1 MGEFVKNNKINL
13 FDITFSEIEKLV
25 KEIGLPV
32 FRAQQLGNWLYKNL
46 VFNLEAMSNF
56 SQELRDTVDKN
67 FYFYLPQI
75 EHVAHSELDNS
86 YKFLLKTS
94 DDRLIESILMVE
106 PGRTTVCV
114 SCMIG
119 CPMGCKFCATGT
131 EVGFVRKLSTAE
143 IIGQVLMILRYAK
156 ENGIADRVTN
166 VVFMGMGEPFA
177 NLDAVERAIFILLDP
192 KLLGMSPAKISV
204 STACPGNN
212 IAAFINKTSVRL
224 AVSLHFPTNELRSAY
239 MPINK
244 KFNIE
249 EIIKELK
256 KVKLKKRDYILIEY
270 IMLGGINDSLL
281 HAKQLLGVVGNLKVK
296 INLIPYNPTEGFE
309 AKVSAQAAINDFVR
323 YLQGKN
329 VFVSVRKSRGIDIDG
344 GCGQFA
350 LKKG

>member
-1 MGEFVKNNKINL
+1 MKNSKINL
-13 FDITFSEIEKLV
+13 FDITYSEMEKII
-25 KEIGLPV
+25 KEISLPV

-46 VFNLEAMSNF
+46 VFSLDQMSNF
-56 SQELRDTVDKN
+56 SQELKDTIDKN
-67 FYFYLPQI
+67 FYFYVPQI
-75 EHVAHSELDNS
+75 EHVAHSESDNS

-94 DDRLIESILMVE
+94 DDRLIESILMIE

-131 EVGFVRKLSTAE
+131 EVGFVRKLTTAE

-156 ENGIADRVTN
+156 ENDIAQRITN

-177 NLDAVERAIFILLDP
+177 NLDAVQNAIYILLDP
-192 KLLGMSPAKISV
+192 KLFGISPAKISV

-212 IAAFINKTSVRL
+212 IAEFINKTSVRL
-224 AVSLHFPTNELRSAY
+224 AVSLHFPTNDLRSEY

-270 IMLGGINDSLL
+270 IMLGGINDTPL
-281 HAKQLLGVVGNLKVK
+281 HAKQLLGIVGNLKVK
-296 INLIPYNPTEGFE
+296 INLIPYNPTEGFA
-309 AKVSAQAAINDFVR
+309 AKASTQKAINDFVQ
-323 YLQGKN
+323 YLQSKN
-329 VFVSVRKSRGIDIDG
+329 IFVSVRKSRGIDIDG

-350 LKKG
+350 LKKS